1 MYVFIQE
8 CVCVIYVSKTVYIMC
23 ANIIP
28 CIFFFFNVGC
38 IQICKVGVHKFL
50 FLTFVLFSAYDKIK
64 SLAILHVI
72 AVWKQR
78 CIQRLGS
85 LKDEAEVNQE
95 NSGHPGN
102 KNTRD

>member
-1 MYVFIQE
+1 MLFMYLRMCIL
-8 CVCVIYVSKTVYIMC
+8 CVRILYHVS
-23 ANIIP
+23 
-28 CIFFFFNVGC
+28 FFFFNFGC

-72 AVWKQR
+72 VVWKQR

>member
-1 MYVFIQE
+1 MLFMYLRMCIL
-8 CVCVIYVSKTVYIMC
+8 CVQILYHVS
-23 ANIIP
+23 
-28 CIFFFFNVGC
+28 FFFNVGC